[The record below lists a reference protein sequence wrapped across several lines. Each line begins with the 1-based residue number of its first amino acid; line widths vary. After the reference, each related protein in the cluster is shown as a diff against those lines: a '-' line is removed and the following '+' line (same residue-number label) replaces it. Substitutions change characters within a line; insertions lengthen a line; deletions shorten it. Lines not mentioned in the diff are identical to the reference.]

1 MHDTHKTEILG
12 MLNHVVLTCCIGYTC
27 YIRTVKKKRLSLIR
41 MYCQHG
47 YYGSTTRIHG
57 TQRNTVI
64 VVREYPGV
72 DNNTQRFFLGFVLR
86 E

>member
-1 MHDTHKTEILG
+1 
-12 MLNHVVLTCCIGYTC
+12 
-27 YIRTVKKKRLSLIR
+27 

-47 YYGSTTRIHG
+47 YYGSTSRIHG
-57 TQRNTVI
+57 TQRNTV
-64 VVREYPGV
+64 VVVHEYPGV